1 MNTQK
6 MMAGRFAVLLV
17 GCGLAAFFWLRPT
30 EYCLGF
36 WSTLHAPDIDTRVE
50 WILSSNPLI
59 DGHNDL
65 AVHLRYSYNNQ
76 LYGGNFTIPF
86 EQGGLGQHVDLKR
99 LRQGGVGGTFWCAFA
114 FCWTEAEGP
123 SDQYYAQAL
132 AETNGQID
140 TLRRLQS
147 SYPNIFDL
155 SATSRA
161 ANAAFDTGKLI
172 APLCVE
178 GLHMIGNST
187 ASLRNFYALGVRY
200 ITMTHNCHNI
210 YADAAMI
217 DLPGG
222 GSAVAKQYW
231 NGVSPAGREIV
242 REMNRLGMMID
253 LSHVSEDTMR
263 DVLGGSP
270 WKGWSGSL
278 APVIFSHSCA
288 YALCPH
294 PRNVP
299 DDVLRLVKNQNSLVM
314 VTFAP
319 EFVSCQTPKTPNP
332 NGLPDFVSENSTL
345 AHVVRHIKYI
355 GELIGYDHV
364 GLGSDFDGIFDT
376 PRGLEDV
383 SKFPDLVAAM
393 LEEGISDANVI
404 KIIGGNILRVWND
417 VDNVSS
423 QLQAEGVFP
432 MEDMLPW
439 LKRPT

>member
-1 MNTQK
+1 
-6 MMAGRFAVLLV
+6 MAMVLR
-17 GCGLAAFFWLRPT
+17 G
-30 EYCLGF
+30 
-36 WSTLHAPDIDTRVE
+36 S
-50 WILSSNPLI
+50 

-65 AVHLRYSYNNQ
+65 AVYLRYSYNNRI
-76 LYGGNFTIPF
+76 YWKNFTTPF

-99 LRQGGVGGTFWCAFA
+99 LRQGRLGGTFWCAFA
-114 FCWTEAEGP
+114 FCWTEGEGP
-123 SDQYYAQAL
+123 SDQYYAQGKGKEITNNDAHETSLAVYVLTNYPAL
-132 AETNGQID
+132 AETNGELD

-155 SATSRA
+155 SGTSKA
-161 ANAAFDTGKLI
+161 ANAAFDSGKFI

-187 ASLRNFYALGVRY
+187 ATLRNFHALGVRY
-200 ITMTHNCHNI
+200 ITLTHNCHNL

-222 GSAVAKQYW
+222 GSAVAKPYW

-242 REMNRLGMMID
+242 EEMNRLGMMID

-263 DVLGGSP
+263 DVLDGSP
-270 WKGWSGSL
+270 EKGWHGSL

-299 DDVLRLVKNQNSLVM
+299 DEVLKLVKKQNSLVM

-332 NGLPDFVSENSTL
+332 SGLPDFVPENSTL
-345 AHVVRHIKYI
+345 THVVRHIKYI
-355 GELIGYDHV
+355 GGLIGYDHV

-383 SKFPDLVAAM
+383 SKFPDLVAEM
-393 LEEGISDANVI
+393 LKEGISDVDIA

-417 VDNVSS
+417 VDNIAL
-423 QLQAEGVFP
+423 QLQSKGIFQ
-432 MEDMLPW
+432 MEDVLPW
-439 LKRPT
+439 LKRPGQKD